1 MPEPIRISKD
11 IDRKINEMARSYYQD
26 ARRRSADK
34 LPEFRTMI
42 SGAMDDGASRSL
54 LVKIL
59 PNPINPRLS
68 TGWRVVAEDKVWE
81 ISSEEM
87 EKSRLLDGASG

>member
-1 MPEPIRISKD
+1 MSEPIRFSKE
-11 IDRKINEMARSYYQD
+11 IDRKINEIARSYYQD
-26 ARRRSADK
+26 AKRRNADK

-42 SGAMDDGASRSL
+42 SGNMEDGASRSL
-54 LVKIL
+54 LIKIL

-81 ISSEEM
+81 IPSDEM